1 MDKISITDFLDAFG
15 VEYHT
20 DDTNDKVVHVDDF
33 HVHITSGEGALLLE
47 GPQIEEFL
55 NDLSEALTAD
65 DLLLDDELEDD
76 VEELGQGETLK

>member
-20 DDTNDKVVHVDDF
+20 DDIEAKVIHVDDF
-33 HVHITSGEGALLLE
+33 HVHITVKEGSLLLE

-65 DLLLDDELEDD
+65 DLLLDDEADD
-76 VEELGQGETLK
+76 ELEELGQGETLK